1 MRLTYL
7 PGGPAHRPAVEEALR
22 ERAADFIPA
31 LNEKRI
37 RSYAD
42 CAAMP
47 DRAVLAFSGKELVGF
62 FIFKPLEPHDLT
74 KHSLTDVERF
84 RGFAYVR
91 NLFVLPAFR
100 RSGIGRRIRERG
112 IGAIRAAGF
121 PGVVATCWQKNEA
134 MKRINR
140 AMGFSLVASVLAPWR
155 GLGEK
160 SLIYMRRFHL
170 RGKDAQYS

>member
-7 PGGPAHRPAVEEALR
+7 PGGPGHRRAVEETLAAG
-22 ERAADFIPA
+22 AADFMPP

-37 RSYAD
+37 RSFAD
-42 CAAMP
+42 DASRP
-47 DRAVLAFSGKELVGF
+47 DRAILAFHKGTLVGT

-84 RGFAYVR
+84 RGYAYVR
-91 NLFVLPAFR
+91 NLFVVPAFR
-100 RSGIGRRIRERG
+100 RSGLGRRIRERG
-112 IGAIRAAGF
+112 IDAIRAAGF
-121 PGVVATCWQKNEA
+121 RGVVATCWKKNEA